1 MTTVAALVSFNQ
13 TNAIEFY
20 THVKCEVYKTG
31 IEDRDRQSIE
41 CIGHETCSIHF
52 SQTSA
57 ISFKHVKV
65 IYCKM

>member
-20 THVKCEVYKTG
+20 THVKCEAYKTG

-41 CIGHETCSIHF
+41 CIDHESSSCSIK
-52 SQTSA
+52 Q
-57 ISFKHVKV
+57 
-65 IYCKM
+65 MP